1 MGRLD
6 IPPLRREFALLT
18 RFLAAVRRQSLNVR
32 RNRRDI
38 LDIAM
43 PTPRCSFEEQ
53 CSSCFRG
60 TLTKASVEVNDVGAG
75 GKAGCRCTAMLLC
88 SLGLTS
94 RESREDRSQIRSV
107 YAVSMT
113 RDFAMGVV
121 DGYSGL
127 IVRGRRGRPVG
138 EPKAH

>member
-1 MGRLD
+1 MD
-6 IPPLRREFALLT
+6 MPPLGRWIGSLIRV
-18 RFLAAVRRQSLNVR
+18 LAAARQQTRNGW

-60 TLTKASVEVNDVGAG
+60 ALTKPSVEVTDVGAG

-113 RDFAMGVV
+113 RDLAMEIVG
-121 DGYSGL
+121 GNSGL